1 MDNPAQTV
9 VQVEEVSPAKKKLV
23 FDVPWPDVKRELDA
37 VYRDV
42 NRKAKVPGFR
52 PGKVPRPIL
61 ERHYRKF
68 AEEETASQLVSRRYE
83 EALKDREIAAVSSPE
98 IDQPGIE
105 AEKNFAFSVTVE
117 VEPVFEPQGYLG
129 LTLEREVG
137 AVTDEDVARRMEQ
150 IREMYATLEEVADD
164 RPATQGDFVSIDF
177 AGSLEGQALP
187 ELQAKNHF
195 LELGAGTFVPGF
207 EDQLLGMAKG
217 ETREVRV
224 RMPEAYRVPKLAGKD
239 VAFVVTLQGI
249 RQKKLPPLDGEF
261 VKNFEKYM
269 TLEDLRADVRR
280 GLEDQMRQ
288 QDDLAFRRKLVDA
301 ILQANDVEAPP
312 SYVER
317 QIFLMMAD
325 AHNRMTAGGMD
336 EKQAANLSLSLHDRL
351 RDDAARAVKSA
362 LVLREIARK
371 EGLAV
376 EDDEL
381 EAHLRDLARRNGRP
395 YEEVCRVLEKEDR
408 IEAMRRELLQDKVVR
423 LVTER
428 ATITQVER
436 RTQEVDNGPDSHGD

>member
-9 VQVEEVSPAKKKLV
+9 VQVEEVSPVKKKLV

-98 IDQPGIE
+98 IDQAGIE

-195 LELGAGTFVPGF
+195 LELGAGTFLPGF

-371 EGLAV
+371 EGLVV

-381 EAHLRDLARRNGRP
+381 EAYLRDLARRNGRP
-395 YEEVCRVLEKEDR
+395 YEEVRRVLEKEDR

>member
-9 VQVEEVSPAKKKLV
+9 VQVEEVSPVKKKLV

-61 ERHYRKF
+61 ERHYRKY
-68 AEEETASQLVSRRYE
+68 AEEETASQLVSRHYE
-83 EALKDREIAAVSSPE
+83 EALKDREIAAVSRPE

-137 AVTDEDVARRMEQ
+137 AVTDEDVVRRMEQ

-224 RMPEAYRVPKLAGKD
+224 RMPEAYRVPNLAGKD

-261 VKNFEKYM
+261 VKNFEKYE

-288 QDDLAFRRKLVDA
+288 QDDLAFRRKLEDA

-351 RDDAARAVKSA
+351 CDDAARAVKSV

-371 EGLAV
+371 EGLVV

-395 YEEVCRVLEKEDR
+395 YEEVRRVLEKEDR

-436 RTQEVDNGPDSHGD
+436 RTQEVDNGPDSHGH

>member
-9 VQVEEVSPAKKKLV
+9 VQVEEVSPVKKKLV

-61 ERHYRKF
+61 ERHYRKY
-68 AEEETASQLVSRRYE
+68 AEEETASQLVSRHYE
-83 EALKDREIAAVSSPE
+83 EALKDREIAAVSRPE

-137 AVTDEDVARRMEQ
+137 AVTDEDVVRRMEQ

-224 RMPEAYRVPKLAGKD
+224 RMPEAYRVPNLAGKD

-261 VKNFEKYM
+261 VKNFEKYE

-288 QDDLAFRRKLVDA
+288 QDDLAFRRKLEDA

-351 RDDAARAVKSA
+351 CDDAARAVKSV

-371 EGLAV
+371 EGLVV

-381 EAHLRDLARRNGRP
+381 EAYLRDLARRNGRP
-395 YEEVCRVLEKEDR
+395 YEEVRRVLEKEDR

-436 RTQEVDNGPDSHGD
+436 RTQEVDNGPDSHGH